1 MKFVFHVRA
10 RSPRRKGAVEHPDVV
25 QGSFFLGSQVGD
37 LGLAERRRGFG
48 RQVLSEMGGRSVGV
62 ATMGDH
68 GGRKILV
75 GSQSLSAQVGEHG
88 VGSPAAQDL
97 RSGGVDASAQKC
109 CGTARPKAFDGQQ
122 MGRNTGGVIDSVGS
136 VTETIGDIGVGD
148 VSPLTLVRH
157 EVAIEGCIG
166 RSPVTDK
173 VARYPCHGARRTEER
188 IVRCT
193 LGDELVLD
201 TVLLVSE
208 ESANADEAG
217 GEIHV
222 ITEGINESGVVT
234 RVLARRSSEVER
246 F

>member
-1 MKFVFHVRA
+1 M
-10 RSPRRKGAVEHPDVV
+10 
-25 QGSFFLGSQVGD
+25 
-37 LGLAERRRGFG
+37 
-48 RQVLSEMGGRSVGV
+48 
-62 ATMGDH
+62 
-68 GGRKILV
+68 V
-75 GSQSLSAQVGEHG
+75 GSQSLSAQIGEHG

-97 RSGGVDASAQKC
+97 RGGRVDASAQKC

-136 VTETIGDIGVGD
+136 VTETISDIGVGD
-148 VSPLTLVRH
+148 VAPLTLVGH
-157 EVAIEGCIG
+157 EVAIDGRIG
-166 RSPVTDK
+166 GSPVTDK

-208 ESANADEAG
+208 ESANADKAG
-217 GEIHV
+217 GEMHV

-234 RVLARRSSEVER
+234 RALARRSSEVER

>member
-25 QGSFFLGSQVGD
+25 QGSFFLGSQVGE

-48 RQVLSEMGGRSVGV
+48 GQVLSEMGDRSAGA

-68 GGRKILV
+68 GGGKILV
-75 GSQSLSAQVGEHG
+75 GSQSLSAQIGEHG

-148 VSPLTLVRH
+148 VAPLTLVRH

-173 VARYPCHGARRTEER
+173 VARNPCHGARRTEER
-188 IVRCT
+188 IVRGT

-201 TVLLVSE
+201 AILLVSE
-208 ESANADEAG
+208 ESANAGEAG
-217 GEIHV
+217 GKIHV
-222 ITEGINESGVVT
+222 ITEGSNQSRVVA
-234 RVLARRSSEVER
+234 RVLASRRAEVE
-246 F
+246 